1 MGARQHRRALC
12 RDYKTALSEVEWA
25 HRLTFN
31 IQLRSWSEFRDY
43 FLEARVAAQR
53 IPARIEAQIAA

>member
-1 MGARQHRRALC
+1 VGARQHRRALC

-31 IQLRSWSEFRDY
+31 IRPRSWTEFRDY
-43 FLEARVAAQR
+43 FLEARIAVQR
-53 IPARIEAQIAA
+53 IPAWIEAQIAE

>member
-31 IQLRSWSEFRDY
+31 IRQGVGLSFVIIFSKRGPT
-43 FLEARVAAQR
+43 VQR
-53 IPARIEAQIAA
+53 IPAWIEAQIAE

>member
-31 IQLRSWSEFRDY
+31 IRQGVGLSFVII
-43 FLEARVAAQR
+43 FEARIAVQR
-53 IPARIEAQIAA
+53 IPAWIEAQIAE